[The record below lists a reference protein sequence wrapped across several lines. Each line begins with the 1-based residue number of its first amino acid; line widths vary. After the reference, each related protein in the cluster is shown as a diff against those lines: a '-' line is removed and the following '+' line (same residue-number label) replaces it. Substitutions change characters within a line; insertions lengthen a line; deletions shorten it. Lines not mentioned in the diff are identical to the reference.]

1 MWQWHCTTFSIF
13 AFDVTGPMLYKCVN
27 LTHLYNI
34 GPVTSNANI
43 LNVVQCH
50 CHMDRVCFVTATY
63 TDWCIAIT
71 FFTFLL
77 LLFTA
82 RC

>member
-13 AFDVTGPMLYKCVN
+13 AFDVTGPMLYKCVK

-50 CHMDRVCFVTATY
+50 CHMDRSDVENHFYICQLDCQIYADSSQLT
-63 TDWCIAIT
+63 
-71 FFTFLL
+71 
-77 LLFTA
+77 
-82 RC
+82 RR